1 LGEEDSMRKRPKFK
15 RLTVARTVIVL
26 SLTTLA
32 APQIRSAESVISVTV
47 PCNNPAIVARFV
59 ATEFPQDLVIL
70 GEAVRGG
77 VCQYVGGRLPVTPV
91 RFVAA
96 VTAWEKAAEP
106 VGYIWAVRLP
116 GGEIAY
122 AYFWK
127 AAHDSMLKQV
137 RGL

>member
-1 LGEEDSMRKRPKFK
+1 MRKQPKLK
-15 RLTVARTVIVL
+15 RLTVAQTVIVL

-32 APQIRSAESVISVTV
+32 APQVRSAEALISVTV

-59 ATEFPQDLVIL
+59 ATEFPRDLAIL
-70 GEAVRGG
+70 GQAVRGG
-77 VCQYVGGRLPVTPV
+77 VCRYVGGRLPVTPV

-96 VTAWEKAAEP
+96 VIAWEKAAEP
-106 VGYIWAVRLP
+106 VGYIWAIRLP

-127 AAHDSMLKQV
+127 AAHESMLKQV

>member
-1 LGEEDSMRKRPKFK
+1 MRKRPKFK
-15 RLTVARTVIVL
+15 RLTVIGTVIVL
-26 SLTTLA
+26 GLTALT
-32 APQIRSAESVISVTV
+32 APQIRSAETVISVTV

-59 ATEFPQDLVIL
+59 ASEFPQDLVIL
-70 GEAVRGG
+70 GQAVRGG
-77 VCQYVGGRLPVTPV
+77 VCQYLGGRLPVTPV

-96 VTAWEKAAEP
+96 VIAWEKAAEP

-116 GGEIAY
+116 GGKVAY

-127 AAHDSMLKQV
+127 AAHESMLKQV